1 MTEEIMI
8 CPKCRLEYRK
18 GFVICAHCQIPL
30 IEKPEDKTPQNMQG
44 NHGNHTQTIALLEMI
59 PGGLLIFVTVF
70 LFCMAAVASAP
81 SLSGPAG
88 PQSAVPLWWTFW
100 ISLITGL
107 LMGSVGLAAMMKKV
121 WLFVLIGSFISIP
134 TIIGIPAFILT
145 LKHKSEF
152 TS

>member
-8 CPKCRLEYRK
+8 CPKCKLEYRK
-18 GFVICAHCQIPL
+18 GFVVCAHCQIPL

-59 PGGLLIFVTVF
+59 PGGLLILTAFVCCFIAF
-70 LFCMAAVASAP
+70 LMS
-81 SLSGPAG
+81 SYLSGPAG
-88 PQSAVPLWWTFW
+88 PQEAVPYWWTMRMS
-100 ISLITGL
+100 IIPGL
-107 LMGSVGLAAMMKKV
+107 FLEGVAIAAMMKKV